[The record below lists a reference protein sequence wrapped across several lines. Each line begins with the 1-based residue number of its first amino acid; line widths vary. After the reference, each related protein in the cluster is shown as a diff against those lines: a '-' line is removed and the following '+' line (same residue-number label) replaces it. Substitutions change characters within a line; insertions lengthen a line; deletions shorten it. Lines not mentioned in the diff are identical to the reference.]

1 MNYSNVIKKK
11 DLLLN
16 KKNFFYGILIIII
29 FSLDIIS
36 KIKVLSEFSDSVYF
50 VNNFINI
57 DLIWNIGIGFGFF
70 STDSSIF
77 YNLISLLII
86 TIIFVLFY
94 IFVKS
99 ENLDKLIYSIIIGG
113 ALGNFYDRLI
123 YKAVPDFEI
132 IITFTGLH
140 LM

>member
-11 DLLLN
+11 DLLLK

-29 FSLDIIS
+29 FSLDRIS

-99 ENLDKLIYSIIIGG
+99 ENLDKLIFSLIIGG

-123 YKAVPDFEI
+123 YKAVPDF
-132 IITFTGLH
+132 
-140 LM
+140 